1 MRPPMTVFVCLG
13 AVWLS
18 ALIFATPEAGASLA
32 HPNSLPTKRLE
43 AIPPEIRP
51 VGRPRAIPATI
62 KREKPGEEPVG
73 PPVRRGKGLA
83 QPAPQ
88 SENDTVQSASR

>member
-1 MRPPMTVFVCLG
+1 MRRPLTVIAGLG
-13 AVWLS
+13 AVWLG
-18 ALIFATPEAGASLA
+18 ALILATPEAGASLA
-32 HPNSLPTKRLE
+32 QPNSLSTKRLK

-62 KREKPGEEPVG
+62 KRERPGEGPVG

-88 SENDTVQSASR
+88 SEDDTVQSASR

>member
-1 MRPPMTVFVCLG
+1 MRPPMTVFVG
-13 AVWLS
+13 AVWLG

-32 HPNSLPTKRLE
+32 HPNSLSTKRLK

-62 KREKPGEEPVG
+62 KREKPGERPVG

-83 QPAPQ
+83 QPASQ
-88 SENDTVQSASR
+88 RENDTIQSASR